1 MSTRFRPLEPLGWRW
16 LKGLGLVAAAAY
28 VFSPVFSGGW
38 LWDDD
43 TEITG
48 NPALRSIHGLGDI
61 WSGRAGADYFPLKTT
76 LQWCQWHLWDDRVLG
91 YHLTNVGLHVLGA
104 MLLWRLVASLGIKW
118 AWFAG
123 LLFVVHPLTVESVAW
138 ISELKN
144 VLSLP
149 LLLGAMIYYVDWEG
163 RAGRLA
169 PPGTLVGPAG
179 LAAPPYLKRRRS
191 APTTATSPASSPPAS
206 ASRISPGAAPRRCSP
221 GSRTCGALGGTGPR
235 SA

>member
-169 PPGTLVGPAG
+169 PPGTPATPNGPGG
-179 LAAPPYLKRRRS
+179 LPRPHYARCPRS
-191 APTTATSPASSPPAS
+191 
-206 ASRISPGAAPRRCSP
+206 GN
-221 GSRTCGALGGTGPR
+221 SRTPER
-235 SA
+235 NRDWDD